1 MHTPKRLDTR
11 THAYT
16 HTDKY
21 IIFIAFLRQQLFANA
36 PHCYVTRTLSVL
48 FIFKYTHILQTKHP
62 EMYESVHVAR
72 LTEADKQNYD
82 MTAELGCW
90 FQFQNNSL

>member
-1 MHTPKRLDTR
+1 
-11 THAYT
+11 
-16 HTDKY
+16 
-21 IIFIAFLRQQLFANA
+21 
-36 PHCYVTRTLSVL
+36 
-48 FIFKYTHILQTKHP
+48 
-62 EMYESVHVAR
+62 MYESVHVAR